1 MDKVDGYATGFNQ
14 AVDIV
19 EKEYNSTVRQT
30 KVKNYLNTLRISN
43 FIAERSEVSDEL
55 ARVHNILNKLSRQA
69 PASHRGEAHKIE
81 FLHQA
86 VIGFDWPKDPLTR
99 IATNSL
105 TFEVLYG
112 EWENALQLQKEAV
125 IAKLRDNVAA
135 RQKRL

>member
-1 MDKVDGYATGFNQ
+1 M
-14 AVDIV
+14 
-19 EKEYNSTVRQT
+19 RQT
-30 KVKNYLNTLRISN
+30 KVKNYVNTLRISK
-43 FIAERSEVSDEL
+43 FIAERSELSDAL
-55 ARVHNILNKLSRQA
+55 TRVHNIFNNLSRQA

-112 EWENALQLQKEAV
+112 ESENALQL
-125 IAKLRDNVAA
+125 
-135 RQKRL
+135 